1 MINLDQIK
9 EREKIFDEY
18 RQNTAEINKATD
30 RLMTIKAKI
39 DQESQEIRQLNQKKT
54 YLKTLI
60 DIMITN
66 NCDPVEA
73 KLKYNEEL
81 DASKLNVKEPG
92 EYITVS
98 TGYAVDTRVN
108 PIFSGEPYV

>member
-1 MINLDQIK
+1 
-9 EREKIFDEY
+9 
-18 RQNTAEINKATD
+18 
-30 RLMTIKAKI
+30 
-39 DQESQEIRQLNQKKT
+39 
-54 YLKTLI
+54 
-60 DIMITN
+60 MITN

-73 KLKYNEEL
+73 KLKYNEEP